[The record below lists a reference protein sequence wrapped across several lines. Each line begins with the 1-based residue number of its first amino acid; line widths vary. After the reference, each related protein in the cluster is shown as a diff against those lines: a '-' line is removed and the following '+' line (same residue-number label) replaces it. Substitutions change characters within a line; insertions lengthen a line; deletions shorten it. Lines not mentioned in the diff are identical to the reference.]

1 MKNSE
6 LMELVKKHN
15 EVYVSLWALVPALK
29 NRDTAK
35 RYLANAE
42 KILGRPLEAGE
53 RAYLEDVIA
62 QGDRVEA
69 SLRELGYYDKGARGR
84 LLREHGIS
92 VPSEEAAKEILEK
105 LRMPRITL
113 RNLSYPKDEA

>member
-1 MKNSE
+1 MNSRIIE
-6 LMELVKKHN
+6 LIKKHN
-15 EVYVSLWALVPALK
+15 GVFVSLWALVPALK

-84 LLREHGIS
+84 LLRGHGIS
-92 VPSEEAAKEILEK
+92 VPSEEAAEEILKSLE
-105 LRMPRITL
+105 
-113 RNLSYPKDEA
+113 EEE